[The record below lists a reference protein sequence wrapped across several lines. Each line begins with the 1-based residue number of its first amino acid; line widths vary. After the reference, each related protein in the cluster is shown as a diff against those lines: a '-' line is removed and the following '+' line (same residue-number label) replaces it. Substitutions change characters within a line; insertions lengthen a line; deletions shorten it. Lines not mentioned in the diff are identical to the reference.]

1 MLDYKVFGCFLL
13 CILTFVIGG
22 ILIIRFAR
30 LLSHLFFTD
39 DYYTKH
45 FGELKP
51 IIKVKNKKI
60 SWILSFLVPIP
71 IAVGLYFIRFANIGG
86 FFWYLSLY
94 TEPKT
99 AFYTLGSIYFVEAL
113 LFLVITLEEKTARK
127 ICKSKR
133 RLILAVLFYA
143 VLIIGL
149 FMILIK
155 YTLKF

>member
-51 IIKVKNKKI
+51 LIKVKSKKTA
-60 SWILSFLVPIP
+60 WILSFLIPIP
-71 IAVGLYFIRFANIGG
+71 IVVGLSFLRLVHIGD
-86 FFWYLSLY
+86 FLWYLSLY
-94 TEPKT
+94 AKPKI
-99 AFYTLGSIYFVEAL
+99 AFYTLGFI
-113 LFLVITLEEKTARK
+113 
-127 ICKSKR
+127 
-133 RLILAVLFYA
+133 IL
-143 VLIIGL
+143 
-149 FMILIK
+149 
-155 YTLKF
+155 

>member
-1 MLDYKVFGCFLL
+1 MLDYKVFLL
-13 CILTFVIGG
+13 YILIFVLGG
-22 ILIIRFAR
+22 ILIVRFAR
-30 LLSHLFFTD
+30 LLSYLFFPD

-71 IAVGLYFIRFANIGG
+71 IAVGLYFIKFANIGG